1 MTERLPA
8 GDAHAKTARPTGSET
23 RRCTTSPDRAWWPL
37 RRRRCG
43 HCPSCFAVSGAVAG
57 LWVAGTRQGR
67 VVRGRLGCEEDSIDR
82 SCTVLVRVIRR
93 CLPAPPHRAR
103 WPVSWPSSGRA
114 SPLNTFQTFVGL
126 VVGLIAQTRRRT
138 VCGMLTGAGLDQVWH
153 HSRAHRLFSNARWS
167 GDALGLA
174 LADLI
179 VARLLPSDAAL
190 TIAVDDT
197 LFKRSGKKVF
207 GVAWHHDGAA
217 KGPKPIGF
225 GNCWVV
231 AGLVVQLSFLSR
243 PVCLPV
249 LARLWRPRHTG
260 KIAHA
265 RELAELIA
273 ARYPDRTVHVVGDAA
288 YVGERL
294 RDVDARITWTSR
306 LKVTSVLHE
315 LPPPR
320 TGRSGRP
327 RTRGARLG
335 TPADLAAVAT
345 TTNTWRTTQVR
356 RYGRTDTVQITER
369 VCLWYGSFRSRTVRI
384 ILVRDDKPR
393 TRGGDDRG
401 YGLPLVTTDL
411 QSSAEDLVARYASR
425 WGIEQAFADARQII
439 GVGQARN
446 RTRRAVE
453 RTVPFG
459 LICFSVVTVWYT

>member
-1 MTERLPA
+1 MLPGA
-8 GDAHAKTARPTGSET
+8 TVPCSLVDLLTVFRPCFTG
-23 RRCTTSPDRAWWPL
+23 
-37 RRRRCG
+37 
-43 HCPSCFAVSGAVAG
+43 PSF
-57 LWVAGTRQGR
+57 R
-67 VVRGRLGCEEDSIDR
+67 
-82 SCTVLVRVIRR
+82 
-93 CLPAPPHRAR
+93 
-103 WPVSWPSSGRA
+103 
-114 SPLNTFQTFVGL
+114 TFISL

-138 VCGMLTGAGLDQVWH
+138 VCEMLIGAGLEQLWH
-153 HSRAHRLFSNARWS
+153 HNRAHRFFAVARWS
-167 GDALGLA
+167 SDTVGLA

-179 VARLLPSDAAL
+179 VTHLLPVGSPL
-190 TIAVDDT
+190 TVAVDDT

-225 GNCWVV
+225 GNRWVV
-231 AGLVVQLSFLSR
+231 AGIVVQLPFLSR

-265 RELAELIA
+265 RELAELLA

-335 TPADLAAVAT
+335 TPTDLAVAAT
-345 TTNTWRTTQVR
+345 AGARWRATRVR

-369 VCLWYGSFRSRTVRI
+369 VCLWYGSFRSRTVRV

-393 TRGGDDRG
+393 TRDRDDRG

-411 QSSAEDLVARYASR
+411 ESAAEDLVARYASR

-439 GVGQARN
+439 GVGEARN

-459 LICFSVVTVWYT
+459 LICFSVVTLWYALHGHAPDDVTDHRARAHWYTTKTEPSYDDMTVKLRRVIIAARFRGPCPEQATPQETRAVLAAWAAAGT